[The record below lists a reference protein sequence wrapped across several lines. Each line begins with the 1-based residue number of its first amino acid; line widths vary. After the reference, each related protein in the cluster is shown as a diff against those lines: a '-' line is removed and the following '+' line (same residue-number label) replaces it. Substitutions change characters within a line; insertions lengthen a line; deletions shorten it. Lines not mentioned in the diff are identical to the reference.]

1 VHEPA
6 GTCRA
11 GEDNQGI
18 SQMRAQFVFGEVW
31 VGLRRNL
38 TMTVALIV
46 VVAISLSLL
55 GTGLLVVKQVNH
67 TRALWQS
74 KVELSIFLC
83 DSNPLSAQC
92 TNNGPATHA
101 QINQIAAT
109 LRNLPQVVSATFHS
123 QPENLAQFRKEF
135 AYDPVFVSSVTP
147 GDIPASFQVKL
158 KNAQADA
165 PRVSAAVTGMP
176 GVDSVGDDSTILTNF
191 YKLLDG
197 ARNAVIVVAIIL
209 IVAAIMLVANT
220 IRLSAFNRRR
230 ETAIMRL
237 VGASN
242 FYVQLPFLV
251 EGMIAGLFGW
261 LIAVGLL
268 VGAKAGLDGF
278 QSYFPFRAQL
288 SLSDLV
294 EVVLVTMVIGL
305 LLCGATSF
313 LTLRRYLRV

>member
-1 VHEPA
+1 
-6 GTCRA
+6 
-11 GEDNQGI
+11 
-18 SQMRAQFVFGEVW
+18 MRAQFVFGEVW

-55 GTGLLVVKQVNH
+55 GTGLLFVKQVNH
-67 TRALWQS
+67 TRSLWQS
-74 KVELSIFLC
+74 KVELSIYLC
-83 DSNPLSAQC
+83 DKNPLSPQC
-92 TNNGPATHA
+92 TNNGEATSA
-101 QINQIAAT
+101 QTARIKAT
-109 LRNLPQVVSATFHS
+109 LKNLPQVVTVTYQS
-123 QPENLAQFRKEF
+123 QADNLAQFRKEF
-135 AYDPVFVSSVTP
+135 AYDPVFIDSVLP

-165 PRVSAAVTGMP
+165 GPVTAAVTGMP
-176 GVDSVGDDSTILTNF
+176 GVDSVGDDSSILTNF

-209 IVAAIMLVANT
+209 IIAAIMLVANT

-251 EGMIAGLFGW
+251 EGVIAGLFGW
-261 LIAVGLL
+261 LVAVGLL
-268 VGAKAGLDGF
+268 AAAKAGLDGL
-278 QSYFPFRAQL
+278 QNYFPFHAQL
-288 SLSDLV
+288 SIADLV
-294 EVVLVTMVIGL
+294 EVVLVTMAIGL
-305 LLCGATSF
+305 VLCGTTSF

>member
-1 VHEPA
+1 
-6 GTCRA
+6 
-11 GEDNQGI
+11 
-18 SQMRAQFVFGEVW
+18 MRAQFIFGEVW

-55 GTGLLVVKQVNH
+55 GTGLLFVKQVNH
-67 TRALWQS
+67 TRSLWQS
-74 KVELSIFLC
+74 KVELSIYLC
-83 DSNPLSAQC
+83 DKNPLSPQC
-92 TNNGPATHA
+92 TNNGEATSA
-101 QINQIAAT
+101 QTARIKAT
-109 LRNLPQVVSATFHS
+109 LKNLPQVVTVTYQS
-123 QPENLAQFRKEF
+123 QADNLAQFRKEF
-135 AYDPVFVSSVTP
+135 AYDPVFIDSVLP

-165 PRVSAAVTGMP
+165 GPVTAAVTGMP
-176 GVDSVGDDSTILTNF
+176 GVDSVGDDSSILTNF

-209 IVAAIMLVANT
+209 IIAAIMLVANT

-251 EGMIAGLFGW
+251 EGVIAGLFGW
-261 LIAVGLL
+261 LVAVGLL
-268 VGAKAGLDGF
+268 AAAKAGLDGL
-278 QSYFPFRAQL
+278 QNYFPFHAQL
-288 SLSDLV
+288 SIADLV
-294 EVVLVTMVIGL
+294 EVVLVTMAIGL
-305 LLCGATSF
+305 VLCGTTSF